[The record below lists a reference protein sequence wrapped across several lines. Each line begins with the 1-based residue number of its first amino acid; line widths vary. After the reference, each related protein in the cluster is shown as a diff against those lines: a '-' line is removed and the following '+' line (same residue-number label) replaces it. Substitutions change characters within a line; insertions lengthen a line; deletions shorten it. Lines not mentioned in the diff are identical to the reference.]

1 MPLPAAPA
9 AIATVGKTS
18 FVPLKVP
25 ARLFAELR
33 EVQDASAMESRLLAG
48 VSDLF
53 EELAMEDRQRR
64 AAWEDKAERSLREI
78 RASVEAD
85 VARGACECRRMLS
98 DARREA
104 AEARRLAEPC
114 SDFVAAL
121 ERHEAAA
128 LLPPT
133 FAALVRREAQ
143 TAAVAEVERFSRD
156 ISQQLSE
163 ESSEQVSRTLRGESS
178 RWAKACADQMA
189 DTILMEQHARESS
202 TKGLE
207 ARISEVEACTAQC
220 QEAQGR
226 IGARFGELQ
235 EANAIL
241 QSLIDRYAERWE
253 LAWRE
258 EAKLRKEGDALAEAS
273 AAAAAAAAAAGAGQ
287 TPAPRLLDP
296 AAATAALAPAAAPA
310 EAEAAGQTAAV
321 VAISKLRAQVEHEE
335 RARQD
340 CDSRLLA
347 RLVELQN
354 ELRIEEEVRTAA
366 DARLASGV
374 DQLRCVCANAILASR
389 VVTAAPSPLSSPPA
403 LANQSRQGLFEQK
416 GDAVDVATTQVLGP
430 AAATPPPPSAVA
442 QQLQV
447 WTAPTVGRTMPVAT
461 TPPPPTTVAQQLQAT
476 MSLQACGSPLPP
488 LHRGVVVHHRAA
500 AS

>member
-64 AAWEDKAERSLREI
+64 AAWEDKAERSLREL

-114 SDFVAAL
+114 SDLVAAL
-121 ERHEAAA
+121 ERHETAA
-128 LLPPT
+128 LPPT

-156 ISQQLSE
+156 ISKQLSE

-189 DTILMEQHARESS
+189 ATILMEQHARESS

-207 ARISEVEACTAQC
+207 ARVSEVEACTAQC

-273 AAAAAAAAAAGAGQ
+273 AAAAAAAAAAAVGQ
-287 TPAPRLLDP
+287 TPVPRF
-296 AAATAALAPAAAPA
+296 LAPAPA
-310 EAEAAGQTAAV
+310 EAEAAGQTAAAA
-321 VAISKLRAQVEHEE
+321 AIRELRAQVEHEE
-335 RARQD
+335 TARQD

-354 ELRIEEEVRTAA
+354 ELRMEEEVRTAA

-374 DQLRCVCANAILASR
+374 DQLRCMCANAMVASR
-389 VVTAAPSPLSSPPA
+389 VVSAAPSPMSSPPA
-403 LANQSRQGLFEQK
+403 LANQSRQALFEQK
-416 GDAVDVATTQVLGP
+416 GDAVDMATTQVLGP
-430 AAATPPPPSAVA
+430 AAATPLPPSTLT

-447 WTAPTVGRTMPVAT
+447 RTVPTLGRTMPTAT
-461 TPPPPTTVAQQLQAT
+461 TPPPPTTVAQQLEAT
-476 MSLQACGSPLPP
+476 TSLQACGSPLSP